1 MSCHRPFCRNTS
13 LAAAAV
19 AALVLLAP
27 AQVVPARAQAAHAA
41 QQATLSD
48 ITNTT
53 KSDSAKPPASQ
64 KTGAGNVAAVD
75 QANPA
80 QQKSLTSK
88 AIEKVKQVA
97 KSAGDI
103 FNRVPCL
110 PPKGGAKSVGS
121 LPHVASKLAAG
132 EPVVIVAAATNRG
145 MGIVADAKSDIKTIK
160 DLKGKRVAIFPGST
174 QEVVILE
181 RLKAEGM
188 SISDIQPIRLSFSD
202 MAAALARGDIDA
214 YVGAEPGPGISL
226 ANGTGRLIE
235 YPYSTPIGS
244 LNMILSASEKM
255 IKQDPDRIKM
265 IVKMHEQATDYAMA
279 HPEEMIQV
287 AMQKLGQQRKSIEI
301 AVPNVELTWK
311 IDDEFIRRAKAYSEL
326 MVEKKQ
332 VRQAPDMAHAITEQ
346 FM

>member
-1 MSCHRPFCRNTS
+1 MSVVSKSRLTR
-13 LAAAAV
+13 LVLLVAAAAPLFV
-19 AALVLLAP
+19 SAPQARAEDKVLRVGTLKLIHGITPYFYEKFAP
-27 AQVVPARAQAAHAA
+27 AGYKVEVVPFESPTDGKNAVLTGTVDTCIHGIAAF
-41 QQATLSD
+41 LL
-48 ITNTT
+48 
-53 KSDSAKPPASQ
+53 
-64 KTGAGNVAAVD
+64 GA
-75 QANPA
+75 
-80 QQKSLTSK
+80 
-88 AIEKVKQVA
+88 
-97 KSAGDI
+97 
-103 FNRVPCL
+103 
-110 PPKGGAKSVGS
+110 
-121 LPHVASKLAAG
+121 AAG

-145 MGIVADAKSDIKTIK
+145 MGIVVDAKSDIKSIK

-202 MAAALARGDIDA
+202 MPAALARGDVDA

-226 ANGTGRLIE
+226 ANGTGRLLE

-255 IKQDPDRIKM
+255 MKENPDRLRM
-265 IVKMHEQATDYAMA
+265 IVDMHKKATEYAMA
-279 HPEEMIQV
+279 HPDEMVQV
-287 AMQKLGQQRKSIEI
+287 AMQKLGQQRKSIEM

-311 IDDEFIRRAKAYSEL
+311 IDDDFIKHAKAYSEL

-332 VRQAPDMAHAITEQ
+332 VRQAPDMSRAITEQ